1 MSPEDILSDPDK
13 VALRGLS
20 EAEAQER
27 LRREGANELPRSTKR
42 RLLRQI
48 ADVLKEPMILLL
60 VATGVVYLVLGD
72 REEAL
77 LLLASIGVMI
87 GIELHQ
93 ERKTERSLEAL
104 RDLSSPRA
112 RVIRDGQ
119 ARRIPGFEV
128 VRDDLVIIAEGDR
141 VPADG
146 LVLSTTNLSIDE
158 SLLTGESVPVRKT
171 VWSGGPES
179 GPSGGDA
186 TPFVFSGTL
195 VVRGNGML
203 RVTATG
209 ERSQLG
215 RIGKAMEAE
224 APGKTRLQQETATLV
239 RFFAVAGLVLC
250 GAVTLIYGV
259 TRHAWLEATLAGLA
273 LAISMMPEEFP
284 VILSVFMA
292 LGAWRIARSRVL
304 TRRAPA
310 IETLGSATVL
320 CVDKTGT
327 LTQNRMIVRTLVA
340 DSLAVEVESAT
351 ELPEAVHPVLEYA
364 ILASQRDP
372 FDPMDRALK
381 ELGERT
387 LRGTEHLHRD
397 WTLVREYPLSPE
409 LLALSRVWKSPE
421 GTDYVIASKGAPE
434 AIVDLCHLGA
444 EPAERI
450 QRQVA
455 GLAEQGLRVL
465 GVARARFRV
474 PSLPPKQ
481 HDFDFEFM
489 GLAAFEDPLRPT
501 VPEAM
506 AECAAAGIRAVM
518 ITGDYP
524 GTARSVARKLGL
536 SNAEDVVT
544 GSDLQLLSEEDLRER
559 IRRVRVFARMVPEQK
574 LRLVNALK
582 ADGEI
587 VAMTGDGVNDAPAL
601 KAAHIGI
608 AMGSRGTDVAREAAS
623 LVLMDD
629 DFASIVQAVRLG
641 RRIFDNLRKAMAYV
655 MAVHVPIAGTALLPV
670 LLGWPLVLLPA
681 HIVFLEFIIDPVCSI
696 AFEAEREEHDVMR
709 RPPRSTRER
718 LFSWQIW
725 IVSLLQGGAAMLA
738 VVVALLLARSWN
750 LGEPETRALAFT
762 TLVGGNLALVWS
774 NRSWSRSLLAA
785 LREPNRAMAVIVAV
799 ALGALALA
807 LYLPPLARLFHFGRL
822 GGREFAIAGAGS
834 VFCLLCA
841 ELLKI
846 LRPKSARA
854 PSSASGR

>member
-1 MSPEDILSDPDK
+1 MSPPTDPVK
-13 VALRGLS
+13 AFQQGLS

-27 LRREGANELPRSTKR
+27 LRREGPNELPRSKKR
-42 RLLRQI
+42 RLLEQLV
-48 ADVLKEPMILLL
+48 DVVKEPMILLL
-60 VATGVVYLVLGD
+60 VATGVVYLILGD

-77 LLLASIGVMI
+77 LLLGSIGLMI
-87 GIELHQ
+87 GIELRQ

-112 RVIRDGQ
+112 RVIRGGE
-119 ARRIPGFEV
+119 ARRIPGREV
-128 VRDDLVIIAEGDR
+128 VREDIVLIAEGDR
-141 VPADG
+141 IPADG
-146 LVLSTTNLSIDE
+146 VVQSTTNLSVDE
-158 SLLTGESVPVRKT
+158 SLLTGESAPVRKSI
-171 VWSGGPES
+171 WSGGAES
-179 GPSGGDA
+179 GVPGGDA

-195 VVRGNGML
+195 VVRGNGAV

-224 APGKTRLQQETATLV
+224 APGKTRLQQETLGLV
-239 RFFAVAGLVLC
+239 RFFAIAGLILC
-250 GAVTLIYGV
+250 GAVTLFYGL

-273 LAISMMPEEFP
+273 LAISLMPEEFP

-327 LTQNRMIVRTLVA
+327 LTQNRMVVRALIG
-340 DSLAVEVESAT
+340 DSLAVDPDAAAP
-351 ELPEAVHPVLEYA
+351 LPEAVHAVLEYA

-387 LRGTEHLHRD
+387 LQGTEHLHRD
-397 WTLVREYPLSPE
+397 WALVREYPLSPE

-434 AIVDLCHLGA
+434 AVIDLCHLS
-444 EPAERI
+444 PERAQAI
-450 QRQVA
+450 QRQVG

-474 PSLPPKQ
+474 TSLPPQQ
-481 HDFDFEFM
+481 HDFDFEFV
-489 GLAAFEDPLRPT
+489 GLVAFEDPIRPT
-501 VPEAM
+501 VPEAL

-524 GTARSVARKLGL
+524 GTAASVARKLRL
-536 SNAEDVVT
+536 PNPDDVVT
-544 GSDLQLLSEEDLRER
+544 GSDLQLLSEEQLRER
-559 IRRVRVFARMVPEQK
+559 IRRVSVFARVVPEQK

-582 ADGEI
+582 ANGEI

-623 LVLMDD
+623 LVLLDD
-629 DFASIVQAVRLG
+629 DFASIVHAVRLG

-655 MAVHVPIAGTALLPV
+655 MAVHVPIAGTALIPV

-696 AFEAEREEHDVMR
+696 AFEAEREERDVMR
-709 RPPRSTRER
+709 RRPRSPGER
-718 LFSWQIW
+718 LFSWRTW
-725 IVSLLQGGAAMLA
+725 LVSLLQGLSVLA
-738 VVVALLLARSWN
+738 GVTVSLFLARAW
-750 LGEPETRALAFT
+750 GEGDAETRGLAFA
-762 TLVGGNLALVWS
+762 TLVGGNLALVLS
-774 NRSWSRSLLAA
+774 NRSWSRSLVAT
-785 LREPNRAMAVIVAV
+785 LREPNRAMAVILGVA
-799 ALGALALA
+799 AAALALT
-807 LYLPPLARLFHFGRL
+807 LYVPPLARLFRFEGLNGRD
-822 GGREFAIAGAGS
+822 FAIVAASG
-834 VFCLLCA
+834 VFCLLFG
-841 ELLKI
+841 ELFKRLRASP
-846 LRPKSARA
+846 RPKE
-854 PSSASGR
+854 PSSAASP